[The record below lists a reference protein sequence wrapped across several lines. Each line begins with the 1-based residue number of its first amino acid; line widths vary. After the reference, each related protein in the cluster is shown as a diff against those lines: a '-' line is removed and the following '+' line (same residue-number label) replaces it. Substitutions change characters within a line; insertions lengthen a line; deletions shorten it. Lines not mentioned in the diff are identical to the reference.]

1 MPNYSSKSDQKMQ
14 QVWIHKISEKVDLA
28 NVKPHVDK
36 AESTPVDLNKQKNE
50 AVKNTLQQK
59 MKLLK
64 ILHMM
69 TWLENLMLFKL
80 KILVI

>member
-36 AESTPVDLNKQKNE
+36 AESTPVD
-50 AVKNTLQQK
+50 
-59 MKLLK
+59 
-64 ILHMM
+64 
-69 TWLENLMLFKL
+69 
-80 KILVI
+80 

>member
-1 MPNYSSKSDQKMQ
+1 MQ

-36 AESTPVDLNKQKNE
+36 AESTPVDWNKQKNE
-50 AVKNTLQQK
+50 AAKNTLQQK

-64 ILHMM
+64 ILYMM